1 LILEPLD
8 GYGMLAIRFG
18 VLERIYIT
26 SIAHSSIHIHS
37 LDTGKKCLDFVWFQR
52 EKKRVMYRKTKDAVH
67 GYRDKAWQM

>member
-8 GYGMLAIRFG
+8 RYGMLAVRFG

-52 EKKRVMYRKTKDAVH
+52 EKKKGNVQEDERCSPWVS
-67 GYRDKAWQM
+67 